1 MRAFHSIGLAYPG
14 VIARARSNSGWL
26 QAGLKSSAYRL
37 AHLALPRPALIC
49 AVASF
54 FYLF

>member
-49 AVASF
+49 AVAGF